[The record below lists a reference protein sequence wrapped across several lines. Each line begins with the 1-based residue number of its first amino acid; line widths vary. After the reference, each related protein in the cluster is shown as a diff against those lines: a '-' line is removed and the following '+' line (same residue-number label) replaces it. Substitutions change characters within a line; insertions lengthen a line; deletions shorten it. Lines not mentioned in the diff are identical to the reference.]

1 MKEYKTSNVKNIAI
15 LGHLGS
21 GKTSFGEAMLFAGKA
36 IDKKGEVERKTTVSD
51 YTAEEQARQTSLNST
66 LLPLE
71 WKGYKINALDTPGS
85 EEFIGDIE
93 NVLSAVEGAVVLI
106 DATKGVEVGT
116 ERVWGE
122 LVKKHIPTIIFI
134 NKMDKENVKFDED
147 IADIKDALSKNA
159 LPFAWEIGSTNNFK
173 GVASVLDNIAKLVDG
188 DKTKDADIPADVAGK
203 VEEIKAELT
212 EKAAEASE
220 ELMEKY
226 FEAME
231 LSAEDMVTGLKESVH
246 NCEIFPILVGSGLKN
261 VGVDLLLDTV
271 INFIPSA
278 AEAPLKKATDGAGKE
293 ITRKVDV
300 NEPFSAFVFKTT
312 IDPFVGT
319 ISYFKVL
326 SGQVKLGIDAYI
338 PELDTSVKFPG
349 IFTMMG
355 KNQLPLD
362 VANAGDIAC
371 VAKIAEFANGLTFC
385 DKKSP
390 IVYAKPEYPTPVIY
404 VAIAPKNKQDE
415 DKLSS
420 SLAKI
425 RLEDNTFEIIRNPET
440 AQQLIGGQGLTH
452 IGYILEKMK
461 NMFKVEVTTAD
472 PKVVYRETIR
482 GKAEVQGKHK
492 KQSGGAGQYG
502 DVWIR
507 FEPSDK
513 DFEFAEEVFGGS
525 VPKNYFPA
533 VEKGLIDTLEH
544 GPLAGFPV
552 IGVKAT
558 LYDGSYHPVDSN
570 ELSFRLAAALAFKNA
585 CDKIK
590 PTILEPIYEVKV
602 TVKDEYVGDVM
613 GDMTKRRGRV
623 LGMDQGH
630 GVQEITAE
638 VPEAEI
644 LKYATDLKAMTQAS
658 GRFSRKFLRYEEVPE
673 MLVKKIVEEH
683 KKDQQ

>member
-261 VGVDLLLDTV
+261 VGVDLLLDTI

-420 SLAKI
+420 S
-425 RLEDNTFEIIRNPET
+425 
-440 AQQLIGGQGLTH
+440 
-452 IGYILEKMK
+452 
-461 NMFKVEVTTAD
+461 
-472 PKVVYRETIR
+472 
-482 GKAEVQGKHK
+482 
-492 KQSGGAGQYG
+492 
-502 DVWIR
+502 
-507 FEPSDK
+507 
-513 DFEFAEEVFGGS
+513 
-525 VPKNYFPA
+525 
-533 VEKGLIDTLEH
+533 
-544 GPLAGFPV
+544 
-552 IGVKAT
+552 
-558 LYDGSYHPVDSN
+558 
-570 ELSFRLAAALAFKNA
+570 
-585 CDKIK
+585 
-590 PTILEPIYEVKV
+590 
-602 TVKDEYVGDVM
+602 
-613 GDMTKRRGRV
+613 
-623 LGMDQGH
+623 
-630 GVQEITAE
+630 
-638 VPEAEI
+638 
-644 LKYATDLKAMTQAS
+644 
-658 GRFSRKFLRYEEVPE
+658 
-673 MLVKKIVEEH
+673 
-683 KKDQQ
+683 